1 MANLYKGMAG
11 SPITSLSAAITS
23 TQTSI
28 TVDNGSALP
37 DAPNI
42 CTIVGDSAQIE
53 TILYTAKSG
62 DVLSSVTRGVEG
74 TAKAWDKGTKVA
86 RYFTAYDQQ
95 AIIDNFAALAAP
107 LEWHT
112 AELQNGWTG
121 SLQYAKNVPGQA
133 MIKGVNL
140 NPGTA
145 AHRTVIATVPATY
158 KPIASA
164 AFGIVAACGN
174 LAPYG
179 AMIGILLDKDCNIRI
194 VDPLAA
200 AVKGASSPLL
210 SFQAAYYTI

>member
-74 TAKAWDKGTKVA
+74 TAKAWQAGQEVA
-86 RYFTAYDQQ
+86 RYFTAYDHL
-95 AIIDNFAALAAP
+95 AILEQVQPLATPPGWIDA
-107 LEWHT
+107 T
-112 AELQNGWTG
+112 LQNGWTG
-121 SLQYAKNVPGQA
+121 FVRYRKNAVGQIELMGRLIAGSGGIKSVVTVLPYYPQVTTAIPCVILQTGNTYDGLQLRSNGEIRNYRDN
-133 MIKGVNL
+133 MIVTDEHGF
-140 NPGTA
+140 TA
-145 AHRTVIATVPATY
+145 VMPV
-158 KPIASA
+158 
-164 AFGIVAACGN
+164 
-174 LAPYG
+174 
-179 AMIGILLDKDCNIRI
+179 
-194 VDPLAA
+194 
-200 AVKGASSPLL
+200 
-210 SFQAAYYTI
+210 